1 MPEYRILSGHKS
13 WTQTITGIF
22 FNLAIKIAGIV
33 FVIGEFAYTN
43 IKSYFWLANKKGKP
57 FMPYDERE
65 SIIKEL
71 RFVDGIVEFDDYDGS
86 SSDAIHELLKKYKK
100 ASIIFCNGGDRKK
113 ENIPE
118 ADIFADEK
126 RVVFKDGVGGT
137 DKINSSSWIVLE
149 YMEGK
154 K

>member
-1 MPEYRILSGHKS
+1 MKIALVTGGFDPLHSGHIKYFKAAAKEGDKLYV
-13 WTQTITGIF
+13 GI
-22 FNLAIKIAGIV
+22 N
-33 FVIGEFAYTN
+33 
-43 IKSYFWLANKKGKP
+43 SDDWLANK
-57 FMPYDERE
+57 
-65 SIIKEL
+65 EL
-71 RFVDGIVEFDDYDGS
+71 RCVDGIVEFDDFDGS

-154 K
+154 NEIVEGKE

>member
-1 MPEYRILSGHKS
+1 MKIALVTGGFDPLHSGHIKYFKAAAKEGDKLYV
-13 WTQTITGIF
+13 GI
-22 FNLAIKIAGIV
+22 N
-33 FVIGEFAYTN
+33 
-43 IKSYFWLANKKGKP
+43 SDDWLANKKGKP

-71 RFVDGIVEFDDYDGS
+71 RCVDGIVEFDDYDGS

-137 DKINSSSWIVLE
+137 EKINSSSWIVLE

-154 K
+154 NEIIESKE

>member
-1 MPEYRILSGHKS
+1 MKIALVTGGFDPLHSGHIKYFKAAAK
-13 WTQTITGIF
+13 QGDKLYVGI
-22 FNLAIKIAGIV
+22 NSN
-33 FVIGEFAYTN
+33 E
-43 IKSYFWLANKKGKP
+43 WLIQKKGKP
-57 FMPYDERE
+57 FMPYEERAA
-65 SIIKEL
+65 IIKEL
-71 RFVDGIVEFDDYDGS
+71 KCVDGIVEFDDGDGS
-86 SSDAIHELLKKYKK
+86 SSDAIQELLNKYKR

-137 DKINSSSWIVLE
+137 EKINSSSWIVLE

-154 K
+154 NEIIESKE